1 MSDLKL
7 QQDELELLA
16 SYEAEEW
23 KSVKKLKEQKEQ
35 NRAYARATFRK
46 DKRVNIR
53 ISEKDLLDLQKRA
66 IRQGIPYQTLL
77 YSVLHIIRKRRA
89 DGEIKKHTFTTC
101 TNPLYSSFDLSMPVM
116 NIGHVIVLML
126 LGGQS
131 RLSPRL
137 QNSITAR
144 LWTRACFAD

>member
-1 MSDLKL
+1 MTTLKL

-35 NRAYARATFRK
+35 YRAYARATFRK

-53 ISEKDLLDLQKRA
+53 ISEKDLIDLQKRA

-77 YSVLHIIRKRRA
+77 ASVLHKYA
-89 DGEIKKHTFTTC
+89 SGTLTEK
-101 TNPLYSSFDLSMPVM
+101 
-116 NIGHVIVLML
+116 
-126 LGGQS
+126 
-131 RLSPRL
+131 
-137 QNSITAR
+137 
-144 LWTRACFAD
+144 

>member
-23 KSVKKLKEQKEQ
+23 KSAKKFKEQKEQ
-35 NRAYARATFRK
+35 YRAYARATFRK

-66 IRQGIPYQTLL
+66 VRQGIPYQTLIS
-77 YSVLHIIRKRRA
+77 SVLHKYVSGA
-89 DGEIKKHTFTTC
+89 LTEK
-101 TNPLYSSFDLSMPVM
+101 
-116 NIGHVIVLML
+116 
-126 LGGQS
+126 
-131 RLSPRL
+131 
-137 QNSITAR
+137 
-144 LWTRACFAD
+144 